1 MLSPD
6 ARLADQITERGTA
19 QWPARTLAL
28 LVAILSAALVAG
40 CGGGGFEPMY
50 AASAGGARLDDKL
63 AQVRVTT
70 IPGRV
75 GQRIRNELVFETT
88 GGGGVREQSYTL
100 DIVIRERLT
109 STLVNVQ
116 GDSRGQIYH
125 IDATFQLT
133 DVRTQQVVLKG
144 QSFAR
149 AAFQR
154 FDAIYANVRARQ
166 DAEDRS
172 ARTIANDIRGRLAAF
187 LSSST

>member
-1 MLSPD
+1 M
-6 ARLADQITERGTA
+6 
-19 QWPARTLAL
+19 
-28 LVAILSAALVAG
+28 
-40 CGGGGFEPMY
+40 
-50 AASAGGARLDDKL
+50 
-63 AQVRVTT
+63 
-70 IPGRV
+70 
-75 GQRIRNELVFETT
+75 FETT